1 MDRHHGAISM
11 RLPASTLASLLIVA
25 GCAGYSGSNLQPG
38 ASETEVRSVM
48 GTPAMEM
55 RDPDGTRL
63 LYYPRGPLGNQTY
76 VASLNPAGTLTQVS
90 NVLNDGTFNAIRP
103 GLTEQEVLRMIG
115 PPREKDYFSNLGQT
129 AWDYKFQDTWGY
141 EAIFSVMI
149 DKNGIVVS
157 KFTRRIER
165 FDRGR

>member
-1 MDRHHGAISM
+1 M
-11 RLPASTLASLLIVA
+11 RLLTSALASLLVAA
-25 GCAGYSGSNLQPG
+25 GCAGYSGSSLQPG

-48 GTPAMEM
+48 GSPAMEM

-76 VASLNPAGTLTQVS
+76 VASLNPAGTLTQVR

-129 AWDYKFQDTWGY
+129 AWDYKFQDAWGY

-157 KFTRRIER
+157 KFTKRIER
-165 FDRGR
+165 FERGR

>member
-1 MDRHHGAISM
+1 MKIAPSLAAIA
-11 RLPASTLASLLIVA
+11 LA
-25 GCAGYSGSNLQPG
+25 GCAAITGPSLAPG
-38 ASETEVRSVM
+38 TPEAQVRASM
-48 GTPAMEM
+48 GAPAMEM

-63 LYYPRGPLGNQTY
+63 LYYPRGPLGNHTY
-76 VASLNPAGTLTQVS
+76 VAAIGPEGNLREIA

-103 GLTEQEVLRMIG
+103 GLTEEQVLRMIG
-115 PPREKDYFSNLGQT
+115 PPREKAYFSNLEQT

-149 DKNGIVVS
+149 DRQGVVVS

-165 FDRGR
+165 FERGR

>member
-1 MDRHHGAISM
+1 M
-11 RLPASTLASLLIVA
+11 RLLPPTLISFLVIA
-25 GCAGYSGSNLQPG
+25 GCAATGSNLSPG
-38 ASETEVRSVM
+38 ASEADVRSAM
-48 GTPAMEM
+48 GTPSLEL

-76 VASLNPAGTLTQVS
+76 VASLSSSGTLMEVR
-90 NVLNDGTFNAIRP
+90 NVLGDGTFNSIRP

-115 PPREKDYFSNLGQT
+115 PPREKAYFSNLGQT

-141 EAIFSVMI
+141 ESIFSVMI

-157 KFTRRIER
+157 KFTRRIDR
-165 FDRGR
+165 VDRGR

>member
-1 MDRHHGAISM
+1 
-11 RLPASTLASLLIVA
+11 
-25 GCAGYSGSNLQPG
+25 
-38 ASETEVRSVM
+38 M
-48 GTPAMEM
+48 GPPAMEL

-63 LYYPRGPLGNQTY
+63 LYYPTRAPREPDLRCITEPGRGADTGAQR
-76 VASLNPAGTLTQVS
+76 AERRHFQC
-90 NVLNDGTFNAIRP
+90 DRP
-103 GLTEQEVLRMIG
+103 GHDGAGGPSHDG

-157 KFTRRIER
+157 KFTKRLER
-165 FDRGR
+165 VDRGR